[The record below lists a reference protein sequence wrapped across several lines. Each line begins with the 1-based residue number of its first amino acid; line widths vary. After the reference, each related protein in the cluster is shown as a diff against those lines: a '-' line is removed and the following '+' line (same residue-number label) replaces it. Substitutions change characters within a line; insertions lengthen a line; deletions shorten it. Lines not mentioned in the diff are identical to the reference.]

1 MSVFRGRGTSGR
13 GDDGVPPVFR
23 GGFSMPIG
31 RIITIAIVL
40 VVACAVLLLATT
52 AIQRVDPGFTAIVV
66 DYYIGGNAGQPAF
79 TQVPTGTF
87 FLVNPLTQRV
97 AKYPLAQQT
106 LSMVRRATEGRVVG
120 DDSVECNDIAGVR
133 VNIDSSTLWRVIPEK
148 AGNLYFLRPN
158 VPLTDE
164 SGNDIADLVVRREVR
179 SAITYACGTLSYE
192 AIYGV
197 DRAKFAD
204 QVKAILTRNLESQYI
219 AVDSFLAGEVYLQDE
234 LAKAIA
240 DKVNAQ
246 QQAQQAAFL
255 KQKAEN
261 EASASIATAE
271 GQKQVRILQGEG
283 EAQYIQAVN
292 QQLANAPQYVQFI
305 FSNKWNGVLPN
316 TLITNGGAT
325 PLLQLPSVAPS
336 GTSPI
341 TPGNPITP
349 TTGATTP

>member
-1 MSVFRGRGTSGR
+1 MSVFRGRGSSGR
-13 GDDGVPPVFR
+13 GDDSIPPVFR
-23 GGFSMPIG
+23 GGFRMPIG

-40 VVACAVLLLATT
+40 VVACAVLLLAST
-52 AIQRVDPGFTAIVV
+52 AIQRVDPGYTAIVV
-66 DYYIGGNAGQPAF
+66 DYYIGGNAGQPQF

-87 FLVNPLTQRV
+87 FLINPLTQRV

-106 LSMVRRATEGRVVG
+106 LSMVRRSNEGRVVG

-133 VNIDSSTLWRVIPEK
+133 INVDSSTLWRVIPDK

-158 VPLTDE
+158 VPLVDE
-164 SGNDIADLVVRREVR
+164 SGADIGDLVVRREVR
-179 SAITYACGTLSYE
+179 SAITYVCGTMSYE
-192 AIYGV
+192 DIYGAQ
-197 DRAKFAD
+197 RAKFAS
-204 QVKAILTRNLESQYI
+204 QVNDLLGKNLSTQYI
-219 AVDSFLAGEVYLQDE
+219 AVDSFLAGEVYLQPE
-234 LAKAIA
+234 LAQAIA

-261 EASASIATAE
+261 EAAANVAAAE

-283 EAQYIQAVN
+283 EAQYIQSVN
-292 QQLANAPQYVQFI
+292 QQLANAPQYVQYI
-305 FSNKWNGVLPN
+305 FSSKWNGVLPN

-325 PLLQLPSVAPS
+325 PLLQLPSVQSPA
-336 GTSPI
+336 TSPI
-341 TPGNPITP
+341 TPTNTLSP